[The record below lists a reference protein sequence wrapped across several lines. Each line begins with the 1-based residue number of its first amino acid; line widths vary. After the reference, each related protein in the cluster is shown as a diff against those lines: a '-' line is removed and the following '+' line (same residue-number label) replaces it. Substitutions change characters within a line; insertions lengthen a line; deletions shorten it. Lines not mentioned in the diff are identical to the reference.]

1 MQQSLLCLRT
11 GQNPTAS
18 VAVSMGLRALPK
30 IRASGLSWHASTIQW
45 SCGKCAMVKHPHRLT
60 ELAFK
65 QDYLFTKQH
74 YFLLLQYDMSIT
86 TETNHPQPQAQ
97 PIPPAGPAYPTTVTQ
112 RRPNDYEQG
121 SGQLTGA
128 GAGQY
133 AGSGQYTGAGQSLGS
148 GQFHGI
154 VIALCTVVSSVLS
167 VSELCL
173 QLPFSSIAPLKSC
186 WEFVHWVKA

>member
-1 MQQSLLCLRT
+1 
-11 GQNPTAS
+11 
-18 VAVSMGLRALPK
+18 
-30 IRASGLSWHASTIQW
+30 
-45 SCGKCAMVKHPHRLT
+45 
-60 ELAFK
+60 
-65 QDYLFTKQH
+65 
-74 YFLLLQYDMSIT
+74 MSIT

-97 PIPPAGPAYPTTVTQ
+97 PIPPAAPAYPTTVTQ

-154 VIALCTVVSSVLS
+154 VIALCTVVSSAWS
-167 VSELCL
+167 VSVGCHSSLSCACAYPSATLHLYSPVGSLFTGWKDSSDMGRLCRAIWWHRAVHRGRAEPGFRR
-173 QLPFSSIAPLKSC
+173 QWVRAERWGRAVC
-186 WEFVHWVKA
+186 WNRGS